1 MIVDSAFLIGFPADE
16 IASQSCEVFGDL
28 PHPAEHHSAQHHK
41 LVRPIYLHEEGK
53 SPKTLMECEEILATG
68 KPIKKALS
76 TIMSYKSMLA
86 AAAA

>member
-1 MIVDSAFLIGFPADE
+1 MIWDAGIYNLADY
-16 IASQSCEVFGDL
+16 
-28 PHPAEHHSAQHHK
+28 PTKHHSAQHHK
-41 LVRPIYLHEEGK
+41 LVRPVCLHVEGK
-53 SPKTLMECEEILATG
+53 SPETLDECETILAAG